1 MIDIFR
7 YTDIAEA
14 GAAILNPLS
23 FEKLL
28 LLGELMEL
36 RPDLTMLDLACGKGE
51 MLCQFAARHARSWRR
66 DRHPRVVHRRGD
78 ATLPRSSMYPRPCA
92 SALTTP
98 GGVTRDGT
106 TS

>member
-36 RPDLTMLDLACGKGE
+36 RADLTMLDLACGKGE
-51 MLCQFAARHARSWRR
+51 MLCQFAARHGARGVGIDIHASFIEEANR
-66 DRHPRVVHRRGD
+66 D
-78 ATLPRSSMYPRPCA
+78 APRSSMYPRPCA
-92 SALTTP
+92 SASTTP